1 VFVMFIEQYQFGSIT
16 IEGLTYTK
24 DVIILPERILS
35 EWRRLQ
41 GHELAV
47 EDLEAVL
54 SRKPSILV
62 VGTGKTGMMNVGPDV
77 ARHLE
82 SKGIKVLCS
91 KTDEAVKKFNEYCES
106 NKDVAA
112 ALHLTC

>member
-1 VFVMFIEQYQFGSIT
+1 MFAMFIEQYQFGSIT
-16 IEGLTYTK
+16 IDGLTYIK
-24 DVIILPERILS
+24 DVIIFPDRVLS
-35 EWRRLQ
+35 DWSRQQE
-41 GHELAV
+41 HELAV
-47 EDLEAVL
+47 EDLEDVL